1 MWLYKTRWAVFYFYI
16 HENEGKEEK
25 KFNNNNIY
33 FFNCYALNRHLEP
46 KLQVEEATVDT
57 VDGVATERSHI
68 FTRDC
73 AFCKRCPISCTPVIS
88 SWFYARQRLELTMST
103 SK

>member
-1 MWLYKTRWAVFYFYI
+1 MGSLLFL

-25 KFNNNNIY
+25 KFN
-33 FFNCYALNRHLEP
+33 CYALLNRHLEP

-88 SWFYARQRLELTMST
+88 S
-103 SK
+103 

>member
-1 MWLYKTRWAVFYFYI
+1 MGSLLFL

-25 KFNNNNIY
+25 KFNNNNNIY

-88 SWFYARQRLELTMST
+88 S
-103 SK
+103 

>member
-1 MWLYKTRWAVFYFYI
+1 MGSLLFL

-25 KFNNNNIY
+25 KFNNNNNIY
-33 FFNCYALNRHLEP
+33 FFNCYYALNRHLEP